1 MNSKCVFSF
10 CYIEESLRHKPT
22 TEQEKKEDWQVRL
35 QLEENVRLVHD
46 MQSSIV
52 RDIK

>member
-1 MNSKCVFSF
+1 MCIFIL

-22 TEQEKKEDWQVRL
+22 TGQGKKEDWQVRL
-35 QLEENVRLVHD
+35 ELEENVRLVHD